1 MGRTEKTIQQE
12 KLLETLQIW
21 KELKQLQ
28 IKKLCAKIDF
38 SIVKMVSF
46 QIPMKTL
53 RADLEKFMVVT

>member
-12 KLLETLQIW
+12 KLLETLQICE
-21 KELKQLQ
+21 ELKELQ
-28 IKKLCAKIDF
+28 IKKLWAKIDF

-53 RADLEKFMVVT
+53 RAHLEKFKVVT

>member
-21 KELKQLQ
+21 EELKQLQ
-28 IKKLCAKIDF
+28 IKKLCAKIGF

-46 QIPMKTL
+46 QIPTKTL
-53 RADLEKFMVVT
+53 RADLEKFKVVT